1 MRRRAA
7 AAASASRYAAKI
19 ELDRISDPHVLA
31 VGRVPANSSVLN
43 LGVADGSVASVLRAM
58 GCHVWGVEIDR
69 WPPRCAK
76 RICEDVAVEDLNQLD
91 FASRF
96 EGRRFDVVLMLDVL
110 EHLPDPAA
118 VLRHVGSVLAEGG
131 WAVISLP
138 NVAHVSVRLSLL
150 EGRSA
155 TTTWACWTAPTW
167 GSSTGPGCKAP
178 RCRRVGMLEL
188 AG

>member
-1 MRRRAA
+1 VAA
-7 AAASASRYAAKI
+7 A
-19 ELDRISDPHVLA
+19 
-31 VGRVPANSSVLN
+31 
-43 LGVADGSVASVLRAM
+43 
-58 GCHVWGVEIDR
+58 
-69 WPPRCAK
+69 CAK

-118 VLRHVGSVLAEGG
+118 VLRTWVCPGRGG

-150 EGRSA
+150 EGRFSYNDM
-155 TTTWACWTAPTW
+155 ACWTAPTW
-167 GSSTGPGCKAP
+167 GSSTGRGVRLLDAAGWGCWSWPG
-178 RCRRVGMLEL
+178 
-188 AG
+188 

>member
-1 MRRRAA
+1 
-7 AAASASRYAAKI
+7 
-19 ELDRISDPHVLA
+19 

-58 GCHVWGVEIDR
+58 GCHVWGVEID
-69 WPPRCAK
+69 PVAAACAK

-150 EGRSA
+150 EGRFSYNDMGLLDR
-155 TTTWACWTAPTW
+155 THL
-167 GSSTGPGCKAP
+167 GFFD
-178 RCRRVGMLEL
+178 R
-188 AG
+188 AGV